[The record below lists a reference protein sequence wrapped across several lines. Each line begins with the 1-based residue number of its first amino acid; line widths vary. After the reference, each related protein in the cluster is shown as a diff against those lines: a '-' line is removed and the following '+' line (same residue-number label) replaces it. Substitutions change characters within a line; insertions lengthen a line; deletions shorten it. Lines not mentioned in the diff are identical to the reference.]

1 MLHSKPG
8 ADLGLAA
15 TTLRPRPSGGGA
27 AFESHLRPS
36 GRVAVLFGFEA
47 GLRFEDALALLGG
60 NGGGLLVVRLGG
72 RPRQFLLLFADK
84 FGFLPLERA
93 GHGRL
98 GAFLDVFAFRVGIFV
113 ARADVSLGFAEV
125 ERVHVLEV
133 NDLEPLLELIPRQV
147 ADCSARQDIV
157 SDTEK
162 KIYSICLECKKI
174 NRKINSNWSITF
186 GLYKKHSEVKER

>member
-1 MLHSKPG
+1 MLAALRRAVMLHSKPG

-47 GLRFEDALALLGG
+47 GLRFEDALALLCAGS
-60 NGGGLLVVRLGG
+60 GGGLLVVRLGG
-72 RPRQFLLLFADK
+72 RPRQFLLLLADK

-98 GAFLDVFAFRVGIFV
+98 GVFLDVFAFRVGIFV
-113 ARADVSLGFAEV
+113 ARADVALGFAEV

-147 ADCSARQDIV
+147 ADCSARQDLV

-162 KIYSICLECKKI
+162 MYTVFFLSAK
-174 NRKINSNWSITF
+174 R
-186 GLYKKHSEVKER
+186 